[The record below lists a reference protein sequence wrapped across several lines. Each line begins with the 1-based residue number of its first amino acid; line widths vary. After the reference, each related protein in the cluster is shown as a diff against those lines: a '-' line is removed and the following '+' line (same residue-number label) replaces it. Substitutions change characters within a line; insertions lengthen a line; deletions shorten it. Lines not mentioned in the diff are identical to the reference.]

1 MGLISLKVGD
11 FIHLH
16 TKCFC
21 NMEKCLQKKDKK
33 LLTSKIFL
41 LKSLLSRKNSDEGF
55 KGKLCTE
62 DTKYGASS

>member
-1 MGLISLKVGD
+1 MTSSESGGFYSLEYELFLRSGKM
-11 FIHLH
+11 FA
-16 TKCFC
+16 
-21 NMEKCLQKKDKK
+21 EKRQK

>member
-1 MGLISLKVGD
+1 M
-11 FIHLH
+11 FA
-16 TKCFC
+16 
-21 NMEKCLQKKDKK
+21 EKRQK

-55 KGKLCTE
+55 KGKLRTE

>member
-1 MGLISLKVGD
+1 MFV
-11 FIHLH
+11 
-16 TKCFC
+16 
-21 NMEKCLQKKDKK
+21 EKRQK